1 MDVGVRP
8 SAEVFSV
15 ANEAKALGELV
26 IRLKAM
32 KPGRIILQASG
43 GYEVP
48 VEAALAGAQLP
59 VVVVNA
65 RQVRDFARAT
75 GTLAKSGSIDAGIL
89 AWFGEAIRSEVRAL
103 KDEETQALAA
113 LLNPRRQLVD
123 MLTADNNRLSS
134 ADGAVRRDIKTH
146 IKWFNAASRTSTTT
160 STRRSSTARYG
171 KS

>member
-1 MDVGVRP
+1 MDVGIRP

-32 KPGRIILQASG
+32 KPERIILQASG

-75 GTLAKSGSIDAGIL
+75 GTLAKSGSIDAGYWRGL
-89 AWFGEAIRSEVRAL
+89 ARRFAPRFGR
-103 KDEETQALAA
+103 
-113 LLNPRRQLVD
+113 
-123 MLTADNNRLSS
+123 
-134 ADGAVRRDIKTH
+134 
-146 IKWFNAASRTSTTT
+146 
-160 STRRSSTARYG
+160 
-171 KS
+171 